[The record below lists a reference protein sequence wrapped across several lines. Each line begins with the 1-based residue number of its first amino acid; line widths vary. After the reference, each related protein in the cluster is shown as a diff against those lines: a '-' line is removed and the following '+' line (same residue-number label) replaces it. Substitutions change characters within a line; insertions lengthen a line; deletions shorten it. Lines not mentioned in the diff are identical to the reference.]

1 MVKHGR
7 IPAGTIEEAMD
18 SLMNA
23 NKPIYILESQHAP
36 KASIGHINDPLRTKI
51 RSMVGEVKLLARENL
66 QLKNTLKSK
75 DNIIEV
81 TARQKFELKAKLYRN
96 VKELTAKEQE
106 NQTIRRDY
114 KVVHQELKSS
124 EMQIQKLLLDAA
136 VSESTINRLT

>member
-96 VKELTAKEQE
+96 VKELTA
-106 NQTIRRDY
+106 N
-114 KVVHQELKSS
+114 HQE
-124 EMQIQKLLLDAA
+124 M
-136 VSESTINRLT
+136 